1 MITLLANLGI
11 VDIWQSSYAPCLTE
25 TYLALEAATKLACG
39 RESSKEK
46 SSSFVTAVDLVL
58 STALEPIGAKY

>member
-1 MITLLANLGI
+1 MVAWQI
-11 VDIWQSSYAPCLTE
+11 VHRHNIGHIPCFTE

-46 SSSFVTAVDLVL
+46 SSSLVTLADRVL